1 MQPHERIIVA
11 YDRNTA
17 SDTDIALLQKLG
29 GEVGMVKL
37 GLETI
42 SAITYGNSIPVY
54 YRLLPILHHAGI
66 GIMADWKLKD
76 IPNTVGKTVANIAT
90 EHGVWGITMHA
101 DADTNVIEAAVK
113 NRASTKIIGVTVLTS
128 MPSERSVA
136 MYGCRVFDQVD
147 FLAGLLT
154 TAGAQAV
161 VCSPLEVEGLA
172 KEYQGKLLRITPGI
186 RAKDAPSDDQKRTMT
201 AGDAIKSGADYLVIG
216 RPIMEAPDPVAAAR
230 RFAEEIASAEANLSM
245 V

>member
-11 YDRNTA
+11 YDRSTA
-17 SDTDIALLQKLG
+17 SETDIALLQKLA

-54 YRLLPILHHAGI
+54 YRLLPILHHAKI

-76 IPNTVGKTVANIAT
+76 IPNTVAKTVANIAA
-90 EHGVWGITMHA
+90 EHGAWGITMHA

-113 NRASTKIIGVTVLTS
+113 NRGSANIIGVTVLTS
-128 MPSERSVA
+128 MSSERCETVH
-136 MYGCRVFDQVD
+136 GCEASRQVG
-147 FLAGLLT
+147 FLAELL
-154 TAGAQAV
+154 AEANAQAI
-161 VCSPLEVEGLA
+161 VCSPLEVADIAAAYKDRLV
-172 KEYQGKLLRITPGI
+172 RITPGI
-186 RAKDAPSDDQKRTMT
+186 RAKDAPPDDQKRTMT
-201 AGDAIKSGADYLVIG
+201 ARDAINAGADYLVIG

-230 RFAEEIASAEANLSM
+230 RFAEEIASAHANLSM